1 ASRPLADA
9 IALAVLRFDPSLS
22 LYGLAGSEL
31 LAAGRAAG
39 LSTASEVFADRT
51 YQRDGSLTPRR
62 QPGAVIT
69 DMEQSVRQVI
79 RMVKEGVV
87 AALDGTLVPLEAETV
102 CIHGDGAGA
111 AAFAR
116 ELRLRLT
123 AEGIAVKAKRPL

>member
-1 ASRPLADA
+1 
-9 IALAVLRFDPSLS
+9 

-31 LAAGRAAG
+31 LAAGREAG

-69 DMEQSVRQVI
+69 DIDQSVRQVI
-79 RMVKEGVV
+79 RMVKEGTV
-87 AALDGTLVPLEAETV
+87 AAIDGTVVPLEAETV

-111 AAFAR
+111 AAFAA
-116 ELRLRLT
+116 ELRRRLK
-123 AEGIAVKAKRPL
+123 AEGIAVKAKR